1 MCAQKWKGSVK
12 SASMQ
17 KVKLKR
23 TLEMKQSDI
32 EQETRKKSE
41 SNRKKNYKYNF
52 YLVIEV
58 PDHVYV
64 LGLTYTCHVQN
75 ITDTHNTN
83 MCDMYKSSLKHIHDP
98 VLLSQ
103 DRNFTFFYCTTCQ

>member
-1 MCAQKWKGSVK
+1 MADTNIENK
-12 SASMQ
+12 SRAEYMRQ
-17 KVKLKR
+17 YRLKR

-64 LGLTYTCHVQN
+64 LGLTYTCH
-75 ITDTHNTN
+75 T
-83 MCDMYKSSLKHIHDP
+83 YKI
-98 VLLSQ
+98 
-103 DRNFTFFYCTTCQ
+103 

>member
-1 MCAQKWKGSVK
+1 VYSTRVVCSYSIALTFHIRRKADINIEKK
-12 SASMQ
+12 SRAEYIRQ
-17 KVKLKR
+17 YGLKR

-32 EQETRKKSE
+32 EQKTCKKSE

-64 LGLTYTCHVQN
+64 LGLTSTCH
-75 ITDTHNTN
+75 T
-83 MCDMYKSSLKHIHDP
+83 YKI
-98 VLLSQ
+98 
-103 DRNFTFFYCTTCQ
+103 